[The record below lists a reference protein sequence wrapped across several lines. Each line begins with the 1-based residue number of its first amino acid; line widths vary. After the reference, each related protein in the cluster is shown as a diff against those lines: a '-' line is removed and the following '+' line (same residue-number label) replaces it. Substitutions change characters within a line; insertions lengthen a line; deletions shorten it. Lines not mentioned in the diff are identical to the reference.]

1 MPVIRVTMV
10 ATVGQ
15 IPERHTRHVDY
26 SMKTLGTEQK
36 NSAYFHPVTEE
47 QAGQRL
53 DNFLTRLLKSVP
65 KTHVYRLIRTGAV
78 RVNKGRKKPDYK
90 LQAADAVRI
99 PPVHTTTEKT
109 KPVHLYQNVGQSLLD
124 TILYED
130 DYLLIINKPA
140 GLAVHGGS
148 GIQVGVI
155 EALRQ
160 SHPRGE
166 HLELVHRLDRETSG
180 CLMIAKRRAALR
192 GLHEQLRTGHNIQK
206 KYRCLVQGQW
216 PGAHTLEYPLLKNT
230 LQSGERIVRVDA
242 EGQAAKTRFNLLKT
256 YPGAS
261 LMEAQPITG
270 RTHQIRVHAAH
281 AKHPIAGDEKYG
293 SPEFN
298 KYMRKQGLSRLFL
311 HAHEL
316 QLTLP
321 YNNGKKLRVI
331 APLDSTL
338 TKFLKSITPEES
350 V

>member
-1 MPVIRVTMV
+1 
-10 ATVGQ
+10 
-15 IPERHTRHVDY
+15 
-26 SMKTLGTEQK
+26 MKTLGTEQK
-36 NSAYFHPVTEE
+36 NSAYCLPITEE

-90 LQAADAVRI
+90 LQALDAIRI

-109 KPVHLYQNVGQSLLD
+109 KPTRLQKQVGESLLD
-124 TILYED
+124 TLLYED

-140 GLAVHGGS
+140 GIAVHGGS

-192 GLHEQLRTGHNIQK
+192 GLHEQLRTGHQLQK
-206 KYRCLVQGQW
+206 KYRCFVQGQW
-216 PGAHTLEYPLLKNT
+216 PGTHTLEYPLLKNT
-230 LQSGERIVRVDA
+230 LQSGERIVRVDPN
-242 EGQAAKTRFNLLKT
+242 GQAAKTRFSLLKA

-261 LMEAQPITG
+261 LVEAQPITG
-270 RTHQIRVHAAH
+270 RTHQIRVHATH
-281 AKHPIAGDEKYG
+281 AKHPIGGDEKYG

-298 KYMRKQGLSRLFL
+298 KYLRKKSLSRLFL

-321 YNNGKKLRVI
+321 YNGKKLRVI
-331 APLDSTL
+331 APLDKAL
-338 TKFLKSITPEES
+338 TTFLASMQSEES

>member
-1 MPVIRVTMV
+1 
-10 ATVGQ
+10 
-15 IPERHTRHVDY
+15 
-26 SMKTLGTEQK
+26 MKTSSTEQK
-36 NSAYFHPVTEE
+36 NSAYFLPITEE

-90 LQAADAVRI
+90 LQAEDAVRI
-99 PPVHTTTEKT
+99 PPVHTATEKT
-109 KPVHLYQNVGQSLLD
+109 KPVRLYQNVGQSLLD
-124 TILYED
+124 TVLYED
-130 DYLLIINKPA
+130 EYLLIINKPA

-160 SHPRGE
+160 IHPRGE
-166 HLELVHRLDRETSG
+166 QLELVHRIDRETSG

-192 GLHEQLRTGHNIQK
+192 GLHEQLRTGHQLQK

-242 EGQAAKTRFNLLKT
+242 NGQASKTRFSLLKS
-256 YPGAS
+256 YPNAS

-298 KYMRKQGLSRLFL
+298 KYMRKQGLNRLFL

-321 YNNGKKLRVI
+321 YNGKKLRVI
-331 APLDSTL
+331 APLDSAL
-338 TKFLKSITPEES
+338 TQFLKSITPEES
-350 V
+350 A